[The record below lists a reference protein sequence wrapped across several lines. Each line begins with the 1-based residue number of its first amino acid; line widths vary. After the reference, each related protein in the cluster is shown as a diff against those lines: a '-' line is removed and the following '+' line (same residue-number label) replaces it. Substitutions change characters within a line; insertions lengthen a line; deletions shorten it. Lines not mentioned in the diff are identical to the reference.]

1 MGSAVPRFRG
11 SRFGGP
17 QPFDREATGFDRR
30 SSFGQ
35 GDFSLASD
43 LFGWALGLSTFGLRG
58 LNLLVFGLDG
68 LNLLSSSVGSFSW
81 DSGLDSPPWGPPYA
95 FCPAYSTGNWACTP

>member
-1 MGSAVPRFRG
+1 MGSSILPFRG
-11 SRFGGP
+11 ARFGGP
-17 QPFDREATGFDRR
+17 HQFDREATGFDRQ

-43 LFGWALGLSTFGLRG
+43 LFGWALGLTTFGLRG
-58 LNLLVFGLDG
+58 LNLLAFGLDG
-68 LNLLSSSVGSFSW
+68 LSLFSSSAGSFPG
-81 DSGLDSPPWGPPYA
+81 DSGMDSQPWGPRYA